1 MMKKACRDAGFFIL
15 SKKIFL
21 KLFTLSVYPV
31 KNRKSKVAQ
40 NRPKSS
46 KKDRFLYE
54 NGLFCVSECRDLNPR
69 PLGPELRNYMILL

>member
-40 NRPKSS
+40 NRPKNN
-46 KKDRFLYE
+46 KKGQNQAIFDPFY
-54 NGLFCVSECRDLNPR
+54 VSECRDLNPR